1 MAPWKRRKPSIRRPA
16 WLPHRSRP
24 RRQGTRPPP
33 PVVEQ
38 ARASA
43 TPAAGAPSGAASRA
57 NAASE
62 GVVRE
67 GGSIRVNI
75 DKVDAIIDL
84 VGELVITQSMLGQFS
99 EEVEREG
106 FNLTMLQRLRDGL
119 AQLERNSREL
129 QENVMRIRMLP
140 ISMIFNRFPRMV
152 HDLAYKLGKK
162 VELRITGENTEVDK
176 TVLEK
181 LGDPLVHIVRNALD
195 HGLEGPEER
204 RAAGKPETGALR
216 LHAYHKGGNIII
228 EISEDGRGIDKDK
241 VLAKAQSLG
250 LVGEN
255 EALSDEAVI
264 DLIFRPGFS
273 TAEQVSDISGR
284 GVGMD
289 VVKRNIQ
296 ELGGQLEVK
305 SIKGKGTTFT
315 IRLPLT
321 LSIMDGQLIA
331 VGEQTYILPLMSI
344 VESIRLDLSRLSQVA
359 GRAEV
364 YNLRGEYIPV
374 IRLHEVFVIPPR
386 AENERP
392 LLVVVEG
399 DGQKAGLWV
408 DDLLGQQQVVI
419 KEPGDPFHARGGDLR
434 LDHPWRWNRGLDPG
448 RGGHLPAWPPV

>member
-1 MAPWKRRKPSIRRPA
+1 M
-16 WLPHRSRP
+16 
-24 RRQGTRPPP
+24 
-33 PVVEQ
+33 
-38 ARASA
+38 
-43 TPAAGAPSGAASRA
+43 
-57 NAASE
+57 
-62 GVVRE
+62 VRE